1 MSDRTINFN
10 HIAIGIVRVV
20 AVRRSRSAVNLLI
33 LVQSIGVARCNL
45 AALMP
50 SRGCIAADRAVIELR
65 MARARRPGSLS
76 AALVRARMQQ
86 NIRLLARRGLI
97 LACMIETLR
106 LERGLTGVPPQPP
119 TSHDLFH
126 KVCQLGG
133 GGAVVQASLELVEE

>member
-1 MSDRTINFN
+1 M
-10 HIAIGIVRVV
+10 
-20 AVRRSRSAVNLLI
+20 NLLI

-45 AALMP
+45 AVLML

-76 AALVRARMQQ
+76 AALVRARTVQQ
-86 NIRLLARRGLI
+86 SIRLLARRGLI